1 MGQSAL
7 SSRSAP
13 SARLMMLCPMVMAMI
28 CKWCSSCK
36 RECRHLQCKSPRLLA
51 LMPMP
56 MQSPLPLAQHNS
68 PPVVS
73 RLVSICRPHVKAL
86 WPNRGATDRR
96 RADTPRASNIPPT
109 RMRKVPTAALTWLV
123 WAPYQTPPFP
133 AKGSVSSNQ
142 DE

>member
-1 MGQSAL
+1 MQVPCPRDPPQRPL
-7 SSRSAP
+7 DD
-13 SARLMMLCPMVMAMI
+13 ARPMVMAMI
-28 CKWCSSCK
+28 CNWCSSCK

-56 MQSPLPLAQHNS
+56 TQSPLPLNTHNF
-68 PPVVS
+68 PLFVS
-73 RLVSICRPHVKAL
+73 RLVSICRLHVKAL

-123 WAPYQTPPFP
+123 WAPYQTPAFP